1 MGEVMGIN
9 YNPRIITDGLVLLL
23 DAGNTKSYPG
33 SGSSITDLTKNNT
46 TATLNGTHSFS
57 SEGIRIS
64 NTDTTD
70 RTNNV
75 SHIQL
80 GSVTNITTVSLWYKL
95 ESISG
100 DETRYLLDMRTGGS
114 TGWIYKF
121 GAGSNWADGS
131 LYLNS
136 KNLGTI
142 NSNTDAA
149 VTNNIGQFRNIV
161 VIAATPATDDMNLFS
176 RFSDNEGLDVTFAAA
191 SIYNRALSADEI
203 AQNFEALRGRFGI

>member
-1 MGEVMGIN
+1 MGLFHS
-9 YNPRIITDGLVLLL
+9 PKIITDGLSFSI
-23 DAGNTKSYPG
+23 DASNSKSYPG

-57 SEGIRIS
+57 SEGIRITNNNS
-64 NTDTTD
+64 D
-70 RTNNV
+70 RNSNV

-95 ESISG
+95 ESTSSNA
-100 DETRYLLDMRTGGS
+100 TRYLLDMRTGGS
-114 TGWIYKF
+114 TGWIYLY
-121 GAGSNWADGS
+121 GAGSNWDSGS
-131 LYLNS
+131 IYLNS

-142 NSNTDAA
+142 TSTNVAAA
-149 VTNNIGQFRNIV
+149 VTNNVGQFRNIV

-176 RFSDNEGLDVTFAAA
+176 SVSDNEGLDVTFAAA

-203 AQNFEALRGRFGI
+203 AQNFQALRGRFGL